1 MARSYTVKK
10 NSKKKSKANGKK
22 ALLVVFSAIVLVSI
36 VCTLLFGLK
45 IYAYGKDVTV
55 VYVTNGGD
63 VGQDMQVVEV
73 CKSYTLQTPYRSGY
87 EFAYWSTE
95 PDGSR
100 RVSNSGIWTVSTK
113 SQVVL
118 YAIWQGYNNDG
129 EHWTGNY

>member
-10 NSKKKSKANGKK
+10 NSKKKAKVNSKKVLLI
-22 ALLVVFSAIVLVSI
+22 ALSGVVLLSI

-45 IYAYGKDVTV
+45 IYAYGKDVTI
-55 VYVTNGGD
+55 VYVTNGGE
-63 VGQDMQVVEV
+63 VGQDTQLVEV

-100 RVSNSGIWTVSTK
+100 KVSTSGIWTASTK
-113 SQVVL
+113 TQVVL
-118 YAIWQGYNNDG
+118 YAIWQSYAPEDD
-129 EHWTGNY
+129 WTGNY

>member
-1 MARSYTVKK
+1 MARSYTVNNKSK
-10 NSKKKSKANGKK
+10 NKKKAKNKK
-22 ALLVVFSAIVLVSI
+22 VLLIVLSSIIFVSI

-55 VYVTNGGD
+55 IYVTNGGE
-63 VGQDMQVVEV
+63 VGQEMQVVEV

-95 PDGSR
+95 PDGSK

-118 YAIWQGYNNDG
+118 YAIWGAYVDNDD
-129 EHWTGNY
+129 WTNEY